1 MPGNYCKNG
10 PIDVKS
16 SIKDAKYAKLPKVCP
31 ACLAH
36 CEVVTSAAG

>member
-1 MPGNYCKNG
+1 MRRNYSKNG

-16 SIKDAKYAKLPKVCP
+16 SLKDAKNAKLPKVCS